1 MYYYTVSKVFFLL
14 STLAQLARQG
24 GLQIRCAADSL
35 SLSLSFFSPLS
46 APARAFAAVVPL
58 RLGHLQRSSSLRD
71 SPRPPSLTPPPALS
85 LSGPSQLCRL
95 LRAPRRR
102 PPGASGGP
110 LRRPCWVWV
119 NPRGSPL
126 RRTGNPLSISC
137 CNVDFNLDFMVVR
150 ICIVRLV

>member
-1 MYYYTVSKVFFLL
+1 MYYYTVNKVFFAVN
-14 STLAQLARQG
+14 SSAVGAAG
-24 GLQIRCAADSL
+24 GITDPLRSPL
-35 SLSLSFFSPLS
+35 SLSLSFFPPLS

-85 LSGPSQLCRL
+85 LSGPSRLCRP
-95 LRAPRRR
+95 LRAPCRR
-102 PPGASGGP
+102 PLGASGGP
-110 LRRPCWVWV
+110 LRRSCWVWV